1 VYFRDNYFNLKINL
15 HSIKDNIS
23 WGDLLDFKESY
34 DQFFGELCYC
44 TRETYGQSLPK
55 VGMPQVPR
63 FVEVTK
69 VNFALE

>member
-1 VYFRDNYFNLKINL
+1 
-15 HSIKDNIS
+15 
-23 WGDLLDFKESY
+23 LDFKESY